1 MAKVFTNAK
10 VQINSFDLSA
20 YSPSV
25 SLNYASE
32 ILDQTAFGDTTRSR
46 IGGLFDWSFDMQFH
60 YDCSTAGPEASL
72 WALIGTTSCIEV
84 RPVNVCSSANNPTY
98 SGICVL
104 DSFNYGGSVGG
115 LLVASSKAMSV
126 SALSRASSS

>member
-1 MAKVFTNAK
+1 MAKVFTNAF
-10 VQINSFDLSA
+10 VEINGKNLST
-20 YSPSV
+20 YSPSI
-25 SLNYASE
+25 SINYASE

-60 YDCSTAGPEASL
+60 YDCSTAGPEAVLWSL
-72 WALIGTTSCIEV
+72 VGTTSCIEV
-84 RPVNVCSSANNPTY
+84 RTVNVCSSANNPIY

>member
-1 MAKVFTNAK
+1 VAKVFTNAF
-10 VQINSFDLSA
+10 VEINGKNLST
-20 YSPSV
+20 YSPSI
-25 SLNYASE
+25 SINYASE

-60 YDCSTAGPEASL
+60 YDCSTAGPEATLWSL
-72 WALIGTTSCIEV
+72 VGTTSCIEV
-84 RPVNVCSSANNPTY
+84 RPVNVCSSANNPIY

-104 DSFNYGGSVGG
+104 DSFNYGGAVGS
-115 LLVASSKAMSV
+115 LLMASTKAMSV